1 MGVGQKVVGVGL
13 VVAHHAQQCGAVTQ
27 PVLGAQVAGL
37 LRVQNK
43 VLDQILGHLAVDLG
57 QNMGGRV
64 VQGIVQ
70 VEQVHLARQARVGTT
85 NITNAQNE

>member
-1 MGVGQKVVGVGL
+1 MGIGL
-13 VVAHHAQQCGAVTQ
+13 VMAHHAQQCGPITQ

-37 LRVQNK
+37 LLVQNQ
-43 VLDQILGHLAVDLG
+43 VLDQILGHLAIDLG
-57 QNMGGRV
+57 QNMGGCV